1 MASEIFRNFHGILKT
16 IEPIS
21 MILSALRR
29 TINDSYIRSD
39 MRTIR
44 NKAESWAGIVT
55 LSAICALSILAA
67 PRAYADSDNQTCTDS
82 TLDGSYAST
91 ISGQIFHSDGT
102 SETRQ
107 GLVMMHF
114 DGRGHFTQTDYVLD
128 TLNGTTSLT
137 PGPVNKTGF
146 QNHESGT
153 YQVNRDCTGNLEINF
168 APPPVP
174 GATGAQLK
182 LVFVLGSHGNAF
194 RTVVVAVTPPSI
206 VPNDITGI
214 TLHSEGT
221 RVGNLRDEGSRD
233 GDAAG
238 GPR

>member
-1 MASEIFRNFHGILKT
+1 
-16 IEPIS
+16 
-21 MILSALRR
+21 
-29 TINDSYIRSD
+29 

-44 NKAESWAGIVT
+44 NKAESWVGIVT
-55 LSAICALSILAA
+55 LSAICALSILTGT
-67 PRAYADSDNQTCTDS
+67 RAYADSDKQPCTDS
-82 TLDGSYAST
+82 TLNGSYAST

-102 SETRQ
+102 AETRQ

-174 GATGAQLK
+174 GAIGAQLK
-182 LVFVLGSHGNAF
+182 LVFVLGSHGNAL

-206 VPNDITGI
+206 VPNDISGL

-221 RVGNLRDEGSRD
+221 RVGDVRDEGSRD
-233 GDAAG
+233 EE
-238 GPR
+238 